1 MASVQKRK
9 RKEINYA
16 DPVTSEEEE
25 EDVDVEG
32 KSFDR
37 FVQLIRAT
45 FSLAKK
51 LNNVCVCVE
60 FSS

>member
-32 KSFDR
+32 KFSAIDSIRLARR
-37 FVQLIRAT
+37 FLSLI
-45 FSLAKK
+45 FFKCLCGVSLT
-51 LNNVCVCVE
+51 
-60 FSS
+60 

>member
-32 KSFDR
+32 TQSIDSIP
-37 FVQLIRAT
+37 FVRAT
-45 FSLAKK
+45 FFR
-51 LNNVCVCVE
+51 
-60 FSS
+60 FSR